1 MEQPKV
7 VHSTFTL
14 ERKFP
19 KPPEVVFAAFSDPAK
34 LRRWFAD
41 SKAHET
47 EEFTVDFRVGG
58 EEYLRYKMIGGPVA
72 GLTVVNKGSYQVIV
86 PNERIVTATTMSV
99 EGRPI
104 SASQVT
110 IELLSTSEGT
120 DLICTHQGA
129 FFESAD
135 GPQLREQ
142 GFRVLMDK
150 LAAVLAN

>member
-14 ERKFP
+14 ERKFS

-47 EEFTVDFRVGG
+47 EAFTVDFKVGG
-58 EEYLRYKMIGGPVA
+58 EEYLRYKMIGGPVS

-110 IELLSTSEGT
+110 IELLPTSEGT

-129 FFESAD
+129 FFENAD

-150 LAAVLAN
+150 LAAMLAN

>member
-41 SKAHET
+41 SKSHET
-47 EEFTVDFRVGG
+47 EEFTVDFKVGG
-58 EEYLRYKMIGGPVA
+58 TEYLRYKMTAGPVA
-72 GLTVVNKGSYQVIV
+72 GLTIVNKAHYHVIV
-86 PNERIVTATTMSV
+86 PNERIVTASTMAV

-110 IELLSTSEGT
+110 IELLATSEGT

-129 FFESAD
+129 FFENSD
-135 GPQLREQ
+135 GPQIREQ
-142 GFRVLMDK
+142 GWHVLMDK

>member
-41 SKAHET
+41 SKSHET
-47 EEFTVDFRVGG
+47 EEFTVDFKVGG
-58 EEYLRYKMIGGPVA
+58 TEYLRYKMTGGPVA
-72 GLTVVNKGSYQVIV
+72 GLSIENKGSYQVIV
-86 PNERIVTATTMSV
+86 PNERLVTATTMSV

-110 IELLSTSEGT
+110 IELLATSEGT
-120 DLICTHQGA
+120 DLLCTHQGA
-129 FFESAD
+129 FFENSD
-135 GPQLREQ
+135 GPQIREQ
-142 GFRVLMDK
+142 GWRVLMDK